1 MVEMIGEFRNI
12 LKEDGN
18 EDKVTIAS
26 FISYTEDVL
35 GNRERFKRAFMEL
48 LKNAYDAVMASDRS
62 DKKITIIVIRDK
74 IANKI
79 KIDIKDNGIGMDE
92 EQLKYI
98 FQPFMTYKGDTP
110 GLGVPLAERVI
121 KDCKGVIKFYSTL
134 NQGTEIKITLNIF
147 KEEQ

>member
-1 MVEMIGEFRNI
+1 MVEMIGEFRSI

-35 GNRERFKRAFMEL
+35 GNRERFKRDFMEL

-62 DKKITIIVIRDK
+62 DKKITKIVIRDK

-79 KIDIKDNGIGMDE
+79 KIDIKD
-92 EQLKYI
+92 Y
-98 FQPFMTYKGDTP
+98 
-110 GLGVPLAERVI
+110 GLGMEEE
-121 KDCKGVIKFYSTL
+121 KFNYIIQQYMT
-134 NQGTEIKITLNIF
+134 
-147 KEEQ
+147 